1 MISRICKGL
10 LMTLLFKPEILW
22 PSFGGYWEFQD
33 FGSLLKKGYVD
44 TSVNRKKQVYACFFI
59 NHHPQAHQLRERIFG
74 RWLQGLIPQYLNR
87 RHRQKS
93 RRYLRRNPDDS

>member
-44 TSVNRKKQVYACFFI
+44 TSVNRKKTG
-59 NHHPQAHQLRERIFG
+59 LRLLF
-74 RWLQGLIPQYLNR
+74 Y
-87 RHRQKS
+87 
-93 RRYLRRNPDDS
+93 